1 MCFPGR
7 EGGKMVGSVAS
18 ASMPS
23 WGGENMASKSS
34 LMHGL
39 REGGGGS
46 FLPKVDACG
55 VLKKGIDK

>member
-1 MCFPGR
+1 
-7 EGGKMVGSVAS
+7 MVGSVAS